1 MGMGMQASHEL
12 LKNRG
17 ACGANREQ
25 PTANSQQPTANSRKP
40 TAEQPRVKK

>member
-25 PTANSQQPTANSRKP
+25 PTANSQQPQTNSR
-40 TAEQPRVKK
+40 TAKGKEIKS

>member
-1 MGMGMQASHEL
+1 MGMGMGMQASHEL

-25 PTANSQQPTANSRKP
+25 PTANSRKP

>member
-25 PTANSQQPTANSRKP
+25 PKAKSRKP

>member
-1 MGMGMQASHEL
+1 MGMGMGMQASHEL

-25 PTANSQQPTANSRKP
+25 PTAKSQKPKAANQQPNSQG
-40 TAEQPRVKK
+40 

>member
-1 MGMGMQASHEL
+1 MGMGMGMQASHEL

-25 PTANSQQPTANSRKP
+25 PTANSQKPKAANQQPNS
-40 TAEQPRVKK
+40 QG